1 MIRLEPLAPQHAP
14 PLLAGQD
21 ELLAQ
26 EIIGRRWERQP
37 LHAFLERTARW
48 RPDGPLRE
56 FAALFGDATGDSG
69 DCPQAPHD
77 ELVGGGGLALLG
89 AGIERGQGALTY
101 WVLAAHRG
109 QGRGH
114 AIAAALVERA
124 RTVPRLHE
132 LVLRID
138 PQNHASQAVARS
150 LGATPTGRTERHP
163 ARPSRLVGRWIL
175 ELEPEQ

>member
-14 PLLAGQD
+14 SLLAGQD
-21 ELLAQ
+21 DLLAQ

-89 AGIERGQGALTY
+89 AGLERGQGALTY
-101 WVLAAHRG
+101 WVLAAHRR
-109 QGRGH
+109 QGHGH
-114 AIAAALVERA
+114 AIAAALVEQARA
-124 RTVPRLHE
+124 VPRVRE
-132 LVLRID
+132 LVLRIA
-138 PQNHASQAVARS
+138 PQNRASQAIARA
-150 LGATPTGRTERHP
+150 LGASPTGQVESHP
-163 ARPSRLVGRWIL
+163 ARPSHPVGRWVL
-175 ELEPEQ
+175 DLSPEQ

>member
-26 EIIGRRWERQP
+26 EIIGRRWDRGS
-37 LHAFLERTARW
+37 LHTFLERTARW

-56 FAALFGDATGDSG
+56 FAAMLTGRG
-69 DCPQAPHD
+69 PAARVPQED
-77 ELVGGGGLALLG
+77 LVGGGGLALLG